1 MTLVISDFDPV
12 RLYEAVR
19 AGDAAAE
26 EELVARFQPRIRT
39 FLSMRT
45 SERDA
50 IEELGQEI
58 IVAVLCALRESKL
71 REPKQLSSFVYGTA
85 QNVFNDYL
93 RKRSREKLHP
103 VPLDEDFP
111 APGPVLDDDK
121 VLHAHRE
128 IDALD
133 PGDRKILQMSLVEGF
148 KAVEI
153 ASTLGLTPDAVR
165 QRKSRALKRLIERLH
180 PVSHSGPPLPLS

>member
-1 MTLVISDFDPV
+1 M
-12 RLYEAVR
+12 
-19 AGDAAAE
+19 
-26 EELVARFQPRIRT
+26 ARFQPRIRT

-85 QNVFNDYL
+85 QNFFNDYL

-103 VPLDEDFP
+103 LPVDEDYP

-121 VLHAHRE
+121 VLIARRE

-133 PGDRKILQMSLVEGF
+133 PADRHILQMTLVEGF
-148 KAVEI
+148 TAGEI
-153 ASTLGLTPDAVR
+153 ASTLRLTPDTVR
-165 QRKSRALKRLIERLH
+165 QRKSRALKRLLERLN
-180 PVSHSGPPLPLS
+180 PVSHSGARLPLS